1 MLTIIILAALS
12 VIVGVWILNKNS
24 KSTTTET
31 KPEVPTVEE
40 EPIGY
45 ESGSF
50 ASTPVEEQPTV
61 EVKKPKAKKTT
72 AKPKAPKAPKKPK
85 NA

>member
-1 MLTIIILAALS
+1 MLTTIIIIAVVAA
-12 VIVGVWILNKNS
+12 IAIWAAKTA
-24 KSTTTET
+24 KQPTAPKFET
-31 KPEVPTVEE
+31 KEE

-45 ESGSF
+45 ETGSF
-50 ASTPVEEQPTV
+50 SPIVEAKPK
-61 EVKKPKAKKTT
+61 VKKTA

>member
-45 ESGSF
+45 ETGSF
-50 ASTPVEEQPTV
+50 SPIVET
-61 EVKKPKAKKTT
+61 KPKVKKTT
-72 AKPKAPKAPKKPK
+72 AAKPKAPKAPKKPK

>member
-1 MLTIIILAALS
+1 MLTTIIIIAVVAVIALWAA
-12 VIVGVWILNKNS
+12 KTA
-24 KSTTTET
+24 KQPTAPKFET
-31 KPEVPTVEE
+31 KEE

-45 ESGSF
+45 ETGSF
-50 ASTPVEEQPTV
+50 ASISNLAEPVTEA
-61 EVKKPKAKKTT
+61 KPKTKKTA